1 LAAGRSSRLGAA
13 EDSKMLL
20 PWGDADEPMVVGTVR
35 RLLATAIDKVVVVI
49 GHRADEVRCALAP
62 TGVQVVLNPDFA
74 HGLST
79 SIATGVRAAPEGTNG
94 ILFALA
100 DMPSVTTDTI
110 NRMCSTFAAHPS
122 AIVAPV
128 SRGRR
133 GNPVLFSHGFR
144 QQLLA
149 LEGDRGAG
157 GLLAR
162 YAASVVEVEVD
173 DDGIFTDV
181 DTLQDYHKLRQS

>member
-1 LAAGRSSRLGAA
+1 
-13 EDSKMLL
+13 
-20 PWGDADEPMVVGTVR
+20 
-35 RLLATAIDKVVVVI
+35 
-49 GHRADEVRCALAP
+49 
-62 TGVQVVLNPDFA
+62 
-74 HGLST
+74 
-79 SIATGVRAAPEGTNG
+79 
-94 ILFALA
+94 
-100 DMPSVTTDTI
+100 
-110 NRMCSTFAAHPS
+110 S